1 MKKHQPARLDRLTL
15 NRETLHLLDTTRL
28 DGARG
33 GRATN
38 PGGSCFPV
46 VCFTTT
52 VASSCC

>member
-1 MKKHQPARLDRLTL
+1 MKKRQAARLDRLTL
-15 NRETLHLLDTTRL
+15 NRETLHLLETTRL